1 MLVDVVTRDPLA
13 RVDSTPPWEM
23 GAAWLESDLEKMV
36 ENLEFGIVSL

>member
-1 MLVDVVTRDPLA
+1 
-13 RVDSTPPWEM
+13 M